1 MNNLGRRAR
10 EREDRMHVSQQ
21 KKTELLF
28 SYFIIT
34 VQICRAALLL
44 YYLLSPLCELENF
57 PNCAKM
63 LTVQNDLLFSRQIK
77 LKPIKC
83 CNKTPSYHQLQI
95 APSI

>member
-1 MNNLGRRAR
+1 MP

-34 VQICRAALLL
+34 VQICRAALL

-63 LTVQNDLLFSRQIK
+63 LTVQNVFAIQQTDQIEA
-77 LKPIKC
+77 
-83 CNKTPSYHQLQI
+83 NKMLQ
-95 APSI
+95 

>member
-28 SYFIIT
+28 SYFIT
-34 VQICRAALLL
+34 VQKCRAALL

-57 PNCAKM
+57 PNCAKTM
-63 LTVQNDLLFSRQIK
+63 TVQNVFAIQQTDQIEA
-77 LKPIKC
+77 
-83 CNKTPSYHQLQI
+83 NKMLQ
-95 APSI
+95 

>member
-1 MNNLGRRAR
+1 MNNLGRCAR
-10 EREDRMHVSQQ
+10 EREDRMHVSKQ

-63 LTVQNDLLFSRQIK
+63 LTVQNVFAIQQTDQIEA
-77 LKPIKC
+77 
-83 CNKTPSYHQLQI
+83 NKMLQ
-95 APSI
+95 

>member
-1 MNNLGRRAR
+1 
-10 EREDRMHVSQQ
+10 MHVSQQ

-44 YYLLSPLCELENF
+44 YNLLSPLCELENF

-63 LTVQNDLLFSRQIK
+63 LTVQNVFAIQQTDQIEA
-77 LKPIKC
+77 
-83 CNKTPSYHQLQI
+83 NKMLQ
-95 APSI
+95 

>member
-1 MNNLGRRAR
+1 
-10 EREDRMHVSQQ
+10 MHVSKQ

-63 LTVQNDLLFSRQIK
+63 LTVHNVFAIQQTDQIEA
-77 LKPIKC
+77 
-83 CNKTPSYHQLQI
+83 NKMLQ
-95 APSI
+95 

>member
-1 MNNLGRRAR
+1 MPER
-10 EREDRMHVSQQ
+10 ERRQNACVTTE
-21 KKTELLF
+21 KTELLF

-63 LTVQNDLLFSRQIK
+63 LTVQNVFAIQQTDQIEA
-77 LKPIKC
+77 
-83 CNKTPSYHQLQI
+83 NKMLQ
-95 APSI
+95 